1 MSNNHP
7 YHTWFQKIGQMW
19 SHLKLPQQRNMAW
32 LIVGLYLSKSVFL
45 SKIAAKIPSNAVQV
59 SIERRLSRF
68 LDNPAICV
76 RPCYDPLVTPLLQSL
91 SETGVVRLI
100 VDGTKV
106 GFENQLLMVGVA
118 YHRRA
123 IPVAWTWVDCAR
135 GHSSASVQLA
145 LLEHVRRMLP
155 AGTTVLLVGDC
166 EFGAV
171 EVMRQ
176 LERWQWMY
184 VLRQKPNNLVQL
196 PGGDWQSFDNLVQ
209 KDGQSFWLGQ
219 GLLTAKHAYPLNL
232 LAHWKRGEKEPW
244 LLATNLNSRQETLKA
259 YGHRMWIKEMFGDW
273 KKHGF
278 DLESTHLNNF
288 LKLSRLTLA
297 VAVLYLWLVDV
308 GSHVIKNSQRRLID
322 RNDRRDLSIFQ
333 IGLRFI
339 ERRLINGQD
348 FSIAFFPDV

>member
-1 MSNNHP
+1 MSSNHL
-7 YHTWFQKIGQMW
+7 YHTWFQKVGQMW
-19 SHLKLPQQRNMAW
+19 SHLKLPQRRNIVW
-32 LIVGLYLSKSVFL
+32 LIIGLYLGKSVLL
-45 SKIAAKIPSNAVQV
+45 SKIAAKIPGNAVQL

-68 LDNPAICV
+68 LDNPAIRV
-76 RPCYDPLVTPLLQSL
+76 RPCYDPLVMPLLQSL
-91 SETGVVRLI
+91 SQAGVVRLI

-106 GFENQLLMVGVA
+106 GFKHQLLMVSVA

-155 AGTTVLLVGDC
+155 AGATVLLVGDC

-171 EVMRQ
+171 EIMRQ
-176 LERWQWMY
+176 LDIWQWKY
-184 VLRQKPNNLVQL
+184 ALRQKPNHLVKL
-196 PGGDWQSFDNLVQ
+196 PGGDWQSFSNLVQ

-219 GLLTAKHAYPLNL
+219 GLLTAKHAYQLNL

-244 LLATNLNSRQETLKA
+244 LLATNLNSHKETMKA
-259 YGHRMWIKEMFGDW
+259 YRYRMWIDEMFGDW

-278 DLESTHLNNF
+278 DLESTHLNNI

-297 VAVLYLWLVDV
+297 VAVLYLWLVDF
-308 GSHVIKNSQRRLID
+308 GAQVIKNSQRRLVD

-333 IGLRFI
+333 IGLRSI
-339 ERRLINGQD
+339 ERRLINDQD
-348 FSIAFFPDV
+348 FSIAFCPIV